1 MFHWVNKKKATMI
14 THHFWMPRSQ
24 KLNEVEKQ
32 PLWSPGGKDFLPRI
46 LSEKHYRSIS
56 IRKNSPITRLLICI
70 YKGSPS
76 SKKHVEQNS
85 IEKLHRYYP
94 KDFYK
99 SSKQKN
105 EMTSRRQKY
114 TGLQILNFDQ
124 GSQKCNF
131 AEKEISVYP
140 DSFFNE
146 NRNLWAGKN
155 CIILAND

>member
-24 KLNEVEKQ
+24 KLNEVQKQ

-46 LSEKHYRSIS
+46 LSEKHYGSIS
-56 IRKNSPITRLLICI
+56 IRKNSPKTRLLICI
-70 YKGSPS
+70 YRVLQAARSMLNKT
-76 SKKHVEQNS
+76 Q
-85 IEKLHRYYP
+85 L
-94 KDFYK
+94 K
-99 SSKQKN
+99 SYIDTTLKTFTNHLNRKMKWLQ
-105 EMTSRRQKY
+105 EDKY